1 MKNICNWISKLNN
14 YFWNK
19 DNHHDVKEKNAQE
32 FTVSIV
38 LVFSLKKKMYFYRK
52 TTSETADDEDSM
64 SEGEEKGVI
73 SF

>member
-1 MKNICNWISKLNN
+1 
-14 YFWNK
+14 
-19 DNHHDVKEKNAQE
+19 
-32 FTVSIV
+32 
-38 LVFSLKKKMYFYRK
+38 MYFYRK